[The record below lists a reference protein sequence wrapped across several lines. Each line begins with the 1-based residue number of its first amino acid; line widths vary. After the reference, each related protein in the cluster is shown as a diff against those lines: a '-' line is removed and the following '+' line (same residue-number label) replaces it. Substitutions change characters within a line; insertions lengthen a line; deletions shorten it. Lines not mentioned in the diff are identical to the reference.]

1 MKNNY
6 MNTITNSTEET
17 EKFGIELSTK
27 LKGGDIVLL
36 SGNLGAGKTAL
47 VKGIAKGFGI
57 KNTITSPTFT
67 LMNVYPINQKSTT
80 ISQLVHIDTYR
91 LKDEQELVEIG
102 AEDYLGKPNTV
113 CLIEWP
119 DKIEGLL
126 QKYNKK
132 NFIPVEIK
140 QMEDSNEREIIW
152 NLAN

>member
-1 MKNNY
+1 
-6 MNTITNSTEET
+6 MNTITNSIEET

-47 VKGIAKGFGI
+47 VKGVAKGFGI

-67 LMNVYPINQKSTT
+67 LMNVYPVSQKSTT
-80 ISQLVHIDTYR
+80 INQLIHIDTYR
-91 LKDEQELVEIG
+91 LKDEQELLEIG

-119 DKIEGLL
+119 DKIENLL
-126 QKYNKK
+126 QKYSTK
-132 NFIPVEIK
+132 NFISIEIK
-140 QMEDSNEREIIW
+140 QLENSNEREIIC
-152 NLAN
+152 NLPN

>member
-1 MKNNY
+1 
-6 MNTITNSTEET
+6 MNTFTNSTEET

-67 LMNVYPINQKSTT
+67 LMNLYPISHKQSA
-80 ISQLVHIDTYR
+80 ISQMVHIDTYR
-91 LKDEQELVEIG
+91 LKEETELAEIG
-102 AEDYLGKPNTV
+102 AEDYLGKPNTI

-126 QKYNKK
+126 QKYDTK
-132 NFIPVEIK
+132 NFISVEIK
-140 QMEDSNEREIIW
+140 QLENSSEREIIC
-152 NLAN
+152 NLPN

>member
-1 MKNNY
+1 MH
-6 MNTITNSTEET
+6 TITNSHEET
-17 EKFGIELSTK
+17 EQFGIKLSTK

-67 LMNVYPINQKSTT
+67 LMNLYPISNKQSA
-80 ISQLVHIDTYR
+80 IRQIIHIDTYR

-102 AEDYLGKPNTV
+102 AEDYLGKPNTI

-119 DKIEGLL
+119 DKIEDLL
-126 QKYNKK
+126 QKYDPKK
-132 NFIPVEIK
+132 FISIEIK
-140 QMEDSNEREIIW
+140 QLENSNEREIVW
-152 NLAN
+152 NLTKEGS

>member
-1 MKNNY
+1 MLFKSS
-6 MNTITNSTEET
+6 STRET
-17 EKFGIELSTK
+17 EQFGIELSTK

-67 LMNVYPINQKSTT
+67 LMNVYPISLKPLA
-80 ISQLVHIDTYR
+80 ISQLIHIDTYR
-91 LKDEQELVEIG
+91 LKEEQELIEIG
-102 AEDYLGKPNTV
+102 AEDYLGKPNTI

-126 QKYNKK
+126 QKFDQT
-132 NFIPVEIK
+132 NFISIEIK
-140 QMEDSNEREIIW
+140 QLENSNQREIV
-152 NLAN
+152 LS

>member
-1 MKNNY
+1 
-6 MNTITNSTEET
+6 
-17 EKFGIELSTK
+17 
-27 LKGGDIVLL
+27 
-36 SGNLGAGKTAL
+36 
-47 VKGIAKGFGI
+47 
-57 KNTITSPTFT
+57 
-67 LMNVYPINQKSTT
+67 MNVYPINQKSTT

-91 LKDEQELVEIG
+91 LKDEQDLVEIG

-152 NLAN
+152 NLPN

>member
-1 MKNNY
+1 MDKNY
-6 MNTITNSTEET
+6 MNTITNSIEET

-47 VKGIAKGFGI
+47 VKGVAKGFGI

-67 LMNVYPINQKSTT
+67 LMNVYPVSQKSTT
-80 ISQLVHIDTYR
+80 INQLIHIDTYR
-91 LKDEQELVEIG
+91 LKDEQELLEIG

-119 DKIEGLL
+119 DKIENLL
-126 QKYNKK
+126 QKYSTK
-132 NFIPVEIK
+132 NFISIEIK
-140 QMEDSNEREIIW
+140 QLENSNEREIIC
-152 NLAN
+152 NLPN